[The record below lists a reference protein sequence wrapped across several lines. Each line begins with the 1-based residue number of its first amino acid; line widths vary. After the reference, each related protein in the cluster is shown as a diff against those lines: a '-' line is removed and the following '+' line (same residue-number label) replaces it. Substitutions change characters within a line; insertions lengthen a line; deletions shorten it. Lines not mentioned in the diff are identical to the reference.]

1 MRDVG
6 GVDTALLRE
15 MVINLHFALL
25 RVRKLVLDQF
35 PTLLISSCS
44 VTKSSG
50 ELMVRYSRTSSAY
63 SYFSPLAQVDLREI
77 IDVD

>member
-15 MVINLHFALL
+15 MVINLHFSLL

-63 SYFSPLAQVDLREI
+63 RVILAPWQRLISERSLM
-77 IDVD
+77 